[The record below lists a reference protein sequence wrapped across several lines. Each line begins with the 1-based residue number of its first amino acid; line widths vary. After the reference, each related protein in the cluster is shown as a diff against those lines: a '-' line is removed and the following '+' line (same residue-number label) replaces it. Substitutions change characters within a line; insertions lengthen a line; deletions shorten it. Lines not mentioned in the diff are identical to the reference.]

1 MKNSNI
7 VFLASLGVYISHK
20 KAPSPIFWEGK
31 PVLKPIFPQF
41 PPPTPWRK
49 GGGGS
54 LSVFT
59 REGFVV
65 SLFMKEYT
73 HTHTGTCVDGR
84 VCCCLVVVVC
94 VFVLTLTVVRVVV
107 VVVVVG
113 GGVAPKP
120 PRLVWDGCRTSASS
134 M

>member
-1 MKNSNI
+1 M
-7 VFLASLGVYISHK
+7 VFSYTIQNLHSFPRK
-20 KAPSPIFWEGK
+20 FPIYF
-31 PVLKPIFPQF
+31 KPITFF
-41 PPPTPWRK
+41 RH
-49 GGGGS
+49 
-54 LSVFT
+54 VFT
-59 REGFVV
+59 KKRQMSPCVRRAVFHEG
-65 SLFMKEYT
+65 M